1 MLTRRFFAA
10 LAIATLSLVPTL
22 ASAAMTEKWH
32 TTGSGYD
39 VISVI
44 GDIDGDGVFDM
55 ITGELDAGGE
65 KIAIRS
71 AATGAIE
78 ALTVAAYQPSNF
90 NFADIDGDGDLEI
103 IFLDNVTFKLT
114 CLDYTTGSSTL
125 AVRWAFIPLPGL
137 ASTWF
142 FADLDGNG
150 HLYLVFSEVGPGAGH
165 NYEVRNRNGALFA
178 TFNPTGPGSSSV
190 NESNTAADY
199 DNDGRQ
205 ELMLTFREGFPST
218 ALNRIIYVFENSAP
232 PVSVESGDQ
241 GPQRSIA
248 LGSSFPNPT
257 SRESRIEYSVPSSGR
272 ASLRLFDTM
281 GREVRTL
288 VDGTVQ
294 AGRHEAI
301 WHGRDTNGRAM
312 PAGAYFYEFNANG
325 ESVGRRIVRLH

>member
-1 MLTRRFFAA
+1 MLTRRTFAA
-10 LAIATLSLVPTL
+10 IAIASLSLLPTL
-22 ASAAMTEKWH
+22 GSAAMTEKWH
-32 TTGSGYD
+32 TTGAGYD
-39 VISVI
+39 VIARI
-44 GDIDGDGVFDM
+44 GDMNGDGVFDL
-55 ITGELDAGGE
+55 ITGELGGGGE

-78 ALTVAAYQPSNF
+78 AQTVAVYQPANF
-90 NFADIDGDGDLEI
+90 EFADIDADGDVEI
-103 IFLDNVTFKLT
+103 IFLDTVTGKLT

-125 AVRWAFIPLPGL
+125 AVRWAFIPLP
-137 ASTWF
+137 ASPSTWF

-150 HLYLVFSEVGPGAGH
+150 HLYLVFVEIGPNH
-165 NYEVRNRNGALFA
+165 NYEVRNRNGVLFA
-178 TFNPTGPGSSSV
+178 TFNPTGPSSLV
-190 NESNTAADY
+190 NVSNDVDDY

-205 ELMLTFREGFPST
+205 ELMLTFKDGPPSNT
-218 ALNRIIYVFENSAP
+218 PNRYLYVFENSAP

-241 GPQRSIA
+241 EPQRSIA

-301 WHGRDTNGRAM
+301 WDGRDTNGRAM